1 MLTKTSPEKANALK
15 IMLIFCNITLLSWK
29 KREDRNSSPIETITV
44 VMILPR
50 TFWKSEL
57 LSHLISLN
65 SIGINKIN
73 KEIKKRISAH
83 IRASP
88 LQLEYLTSIKE
99 KASIKRYSEYP
110 NIEDAKLNKKIDIVF
125 NMFRSVFP

>member
-1 MLTKTSPEKANALK
+1 LLDPHHIKKLTILTKTNPEKANALK
-15 IMLIFCNITLLSWK
+15 ITLIFCNIMLLSSK
-29 KREDRNSSPIETITV
+29 KSEDMNNSPTESITV
-44 VMILPR
+44 VMILPK

-73 KEIKKRISAH
+73 KEVNRNTSAH

-88 LQLEYLTSIKE
+88 LQLEYLISIKE
-99 KASIKRYSEYP
+99 KASIKRY
-110 NIEDAKLNKKIDIVF
+110 IE
-125 NMFRSVFP
+125 